1 MQKLMRNPEAQH
13 TDFED
18 LLGLIPNNPNF
29 CPSNVD
35 GIAER
40 NGKFLIMEWKRPNER
55 ISKGQEFLLKALA
68 KLPNFVVVIIIG
80 DTDNG
85 MNVEKFYYLNAMGK
99 NLLMGNG
106 TQQFKDFYKLWYE
119 WANGN

>member
-1 MQKLMRNPEAQH
+1 MLMRNPDAAH

-18 LLGLIPNNPNF
+18 LLGLIPSNPKF
-29 CPSNVD
+29 LPSNVD

-40 NGKFLIMEWKRPNER
+40 NGKFLVMEWKRPNEK

-68 KLPNFVVVIIIG
+68 KTPNFVVIIIIG

-85 MNVEKFYYLNAMGK
+85 MNIERFYYLQPIGK
-99 NLLMGNG
+99 NVLIG
-106 TQQFKDFYKLWYE
+106 TSMQEFKDYYTFWYE
-119 WANGN
+119 WANNGK

>member
-1 MQKLMRNPEAQH
+1 MLMRNPDAAH

-18 LLGLIPNNPNF
+18 LLGLIPNNPKF
-29 CPSNVD
+29 LPSNVD

-40 NGKFLIMEWKRPNER
+40 NGKFMIMEWKRPNEK

-68 KLPNFVVVIIIG
+68 KTPNFVVIIIIG

-85 MNVEKFYYLNAMGK
+85 MNIERFYYLQPIGK
-99 NLLMGNG
+99 NVLIG
-106 TQQFKDFYKLWYE
+106 TSTQEFKDYYTFWYE
-119 WANGN
+119 WANNGK